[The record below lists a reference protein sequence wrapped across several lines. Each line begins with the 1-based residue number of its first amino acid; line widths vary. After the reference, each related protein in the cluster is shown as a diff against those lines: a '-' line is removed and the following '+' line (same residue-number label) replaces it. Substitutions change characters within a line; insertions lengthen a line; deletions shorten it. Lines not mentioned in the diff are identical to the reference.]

1 MAPFCGPSLLQSL
14 LDVEVALA
22 DAQAQAGM
30 IPRDC
35 VAHIRAAARAECF
48 DITALNDAA
57 RADGNIVIPLVRKL
71 TEQVASRH
79 PDAARYVHTGATSQ
93 DILDTAIVLQL
104 RVARNDIERDLT
116 AAMTAAAR
124 FARKFAA
131 TPIAGRTLLQHGSPT
146 TFGLKAAGW
155 LDLIGRSRARFD
167 LAIEQA
173 LVLQLGGSTGTL
185 ASMGADGGAVADA
198 MAKAL
203 RLTVPPMPWHAQRD
217 RLVNVATSL
226 GVICGALGKVGRDL
240 TLLAQ
245 SEVMEAIDT
254 LPGGG
259 SSSMPHKQNPVRAV
273 TAIAAATRAP
283 GLVATMLSAM
293 PQEHERAAGGWQAEW
308 QTLADLIDLTRD
320 SAAAIATALA
330 SLRVHPVAMKHNL
343 AVNGGIA
350 MAEALSIALTPHL
363 GRTDAM
369 KHVERLSRT
378 ALRDGRSLRAVAA
391 ADAEVLKWLPA
402 SDIDRILAPEHFI
415 GSAETF
421 VANVLRAWAM

>member
-1 MAPFCGPSLLQSL
+1 MAPFCSPALLQAL

-22 DAQAQAGM
+22 DAQAQVGM

-35 VAHIRAAARAECF
+35 AADIRAAARAEF
-48 DITALNDAA
+48 FDAA
-57 RADGNIVIPLVRKL
+57 TLAEAAKTDGNIVIPLIGVL
-71 TEQVASRH
+71 TKQVAARN
-79 PDAARYVHTGATSQ
+79 PDAARHVHRGATSQ

-104 RVARNDIERDLT
+104 RVARNDIERELT
-116 AAMTAAAR
+116 AAMTAAAA
-124 FARKFAA
+124 FARKYAA
-131 TPIAGRTLLQHGSPT
+131 TPIAGRTWLQHGSPT

-173 LVLQLGGSTGTL
+173 LVLQLGGATGTL

-198 MAKAL
+198 MARAL
-203 RLTVPPMPWHAQRD
+203 KLTVPPMPWHTQRD
-217 RLVNVATSL
+217 RLVSVAASV

-254 LPGGG
+254 LPGGR
-259 SSSMPHKQNPVRAV
+259 SSSMPHKQNPVHAV

-308 QTLADLIDLTRD
+308 QTLADLIDITKE
-320 SAAAIATALA
+320 SSVAIATALA
-330 SLRVHPVAMKHNL
+330 NLRVHPVAMKRNL
-343 AVNGGIA
+343 ALNGGIA
-350 MAEALSIALTPHL
+350 MAEALSTALTPHI
-363 GRTDAM
+363 GRREAM
-369 KHVERLSRT
+369 QHVEKLSRS
-378 ALRDGRSLRAVAA
+378 AQRDGRSLRDVAST
-391 ADAEVLKWLPA
+391 DAELLKWLPA
-402 SDIDRILAPEHFI
+402 ADIDRALAPENFI

>member
-1 MAPFCGPSLLQSL
+1 MAPFCSPAFLQSL

-22 DAQAQAGM
+22 DAQAAAGM

-35 VAHIRAAARAECF
+35 AAEIRAAARVELF
-48 DITALNDAA
+48 DAQTLVEAA
-57 RADGNIVIPLVRKL
+57 KTDGNIVIPLISAL
-71 TEQVASRH
+71 TQQVAARN
-79 PDAARYVHTGATSQ
+79 PDAARHVHRGATSQ

-104 RVARNDIERDLT
+104 RVARNEIERELT
-116 AAMTAAAR
+116 AAMSAAAV
-124 FARKFAA
+124 FARKYAA
-131 TPIAGRTLLQHGSPT
+131 TPIAGRTWLQHGSPT

-167 LAIEQA
+167 EATEQA
-173 LVLQLGGSTGTL
+173 LVLQLGGATGTL
-185 ASMGADGGAVADA
+185 ASMGAAGGAVADA
-198 MAKAL
+198 MARAL
-203 RLTVPPMPWHAQRD
+203 KLTVPPMPWHTQRD
-217 RLVNVATSL
+217 RMVNVAASL

-254 LPGGG
+254 LPGGR
-259 SSSMPHKQNPVRAV
+259 SSSMPHKQNPVHAV

-308 QTLADLIDLTRD
+308 QTLADLIDITKE
-320 SAAAIATALA
+320 SALAIATALA
-330 SLRVHPVAMKHNL
+330 NLHVHPVAMKRNL
-343 AVNGGIA
+343 ALNGGVA
-350 MAEALSIALTPHL
+350 MAEALSTALAPHI

-369 KHVERLSRT
+369 KHVERLSRS
-378 ALRDGRSLRAVAA
+378 AQRDGRSLREVASI
-391 ADAEVLKWLPA
+391 DAELLKWLSA
-402 SDIDRILAPEHFI
+402 ADIDRVLAPEHFI

-421 VANVLRAWAM
+421 VANVLRVWAM